1 METKRKQINNS
12 FYDELHDMW
21 KGVSNHPIALLCAE
35 NKVRTPWIAG
45 QIDQFYPQGCTI
57 LDIGCGGGLLTNP
70 LAKKGHH
77 VTGVDLSVSSLEFA
91 RRSDATGRVLY
102 LQADAHNLPMQD
114 ETFDVVCAM
123 DLLEHV
129 DKPDLVIAQASRL
142 LKPSGLFFF
151 HTFNRTL
158 LSYILVIKG
167 VEWFVKNTPK
177 DMHLYSY
184 FIKPSELKTFCDKAH
199 LEVISLQGFI
209 PDAKKWSFWKTA
221 FSRQISPD
229 FSFCFSSSLQTGY
242 IGYAK
247 KHK

>member
-1 METKRKQINNS
+1 METKRKQVNNS
-12 FYDELHDMW
+12 FYDELHEMW
-21 KGVSNHPIALLCAE
+21 NGVSNHPIALLCAE
-35 NKVRTPWIAG
+35 NTVRTPWITG
-45 QIDQFYPQGCTI
+45 KIDQFYPKSCTI

-70 LAKKGHH
+70 LAQKGHH
-77 VTGVDLSVSSLEFA
+77 VTGVDLSVSSLDFA
-91 RRSDATGRVLY
+91 RKSDTTGKVLY

-129 DKPDLVIAQASRL
+129 DNPGLVIAQASRL

-177 DMHLYSY
+177 DMHLYSH

-199 LEVISLQGFI
+199 LEVLSLQGLV

-221 FSRQISPD
+221 LSRQISPD
-229 FSFCFSSSLQTGY
+229 FSFCFSSSLRTGY

-247 KHK
+247 KHQ